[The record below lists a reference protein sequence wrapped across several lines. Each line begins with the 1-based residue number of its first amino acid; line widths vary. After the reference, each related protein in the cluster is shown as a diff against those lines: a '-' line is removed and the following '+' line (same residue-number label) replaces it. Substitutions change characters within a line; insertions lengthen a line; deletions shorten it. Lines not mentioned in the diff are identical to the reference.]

1 MYPSGQNTRSSLLEW
16 SVATLGAA
24 AAVYLASQVHLN
36 LLDKERLQA
45 GHEEV
50 RRNVASLSGSV
61 KQGEEA
67 FQKREIYL
75 QKLEAQ
81 EARHAAF
88 LKGFWSSP
96 RLIRTPGLWFSATRW
111 GTMSSCRRLRLP
123 GRLLPARLRSGCRSR
138 RPPSPSPPAQD
149 ADPRLGANYRE
160 VRFVWALSSGS
171 GLPPVRAQY
180 PGVLRAGAGRVPPDP
195 RHA

>member
-88 LKGFWSSP
+88 LKGLLELSKTDPDARSLVFRHKVGEDVVLP
-96 RLIRTPGLWFSATRW
+96 EVAPPRTP
-111 GTMSSCRRLRLP
+111 
-123 GRLLPARLRSGCRSR
+123 PA
-138 RPPSPSPPAQD
+138 SP
-149 ADPRLGANYRE
+149 
-160 VRFVWALSSGS
+160 AL
-171 GLPPVRAQY
+171 Q
-180 PGVLRAGAGRVPPDP
+180 RVPESAPAKP
-195 RHA
+195 KSAGTGR

>member
-16 SVATLGAA
+16 SVAALGAA

-45 GHEEV
+45 GQEEV
-50 RRNVASLSGSV
+50 RRKVASVAGAV

-67 FQKREIYL
+67 FQKREIFL

-88 LKGFWSSP
+88 LKGLLDLSKTDPDARSLVFRHKVGDGDALP
-96 RLIRTPGLWFSATRW
+96 EVAPPRTPPASPASQRAPESAPSKPKSA
-111 GTMSSCRRLRLP
+111 GT
-123 GRLLPARLRSGCRSR
+123 GR
-138 RPPSPSPPAQD
+138 
-149 ADPRLGANYRE
+149 
-160 VRFVWALSSGS
+160 
-171 GLPPVRAQY
+171 
-180 PGVLRAGAGRVPPDP
+180 
-195 RHA
+195 